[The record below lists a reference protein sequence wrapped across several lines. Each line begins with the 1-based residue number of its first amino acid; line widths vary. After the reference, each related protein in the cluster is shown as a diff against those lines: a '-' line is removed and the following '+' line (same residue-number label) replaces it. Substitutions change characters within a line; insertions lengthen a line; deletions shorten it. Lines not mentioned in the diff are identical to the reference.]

1 MVLSAWR
8 DVFRLD
14 RGKIHSKTWAIV
26 ISLQEGLELSE
37 CLYVLSDTEI
47 LQNLELTLSIY

>member
-14 RGKIHSKTWAIV
+14 RGKINSKTWAIV

-37 CLYVLSDTEI
+37 CLYKLSDTEI
-47 LQNLELTLSIY
+47 LQNLELMLSIY